1 MFIWI
6 FVEANWIFGCIS
18 VLQNIYAICVNQS
31 ILKISPGCSLEG
43 LMLKLKLQYF
53 GQLMWRVDSL
63 EKTLMLGGIGAGREG
78 DDNGWDG
85 WMASPTWWTWV
96 WVNSGSWW
104 WTGRSGVLRFMGLQ
118 SRTRLS
124 DWTEQIYLY
133 LSIYLSIYVI
143 LKSWHVFW
151 LNWLFNSILKGKL
164 CVCAYACVIESRN
177 I

>member
-1 MFIWI
+1 M

-18 VLQNIYAICVNQS
+18 ILQNIYAICVNQS

-78 DDNGWDG
+78 DDKGWDG
-85 WMASPTWWTWV
+85 WMASPTWWTWI

-104 WTGRSGVLRFMGLQ
+104 WSGRPGVLQFMGSQRVRHDWATELN
-118 SRTRLS
+118 
-124 DWTEQIYLY
+124 WTELCQSDQEDNLNQIRNYVDLKTIFNLFRPQHILVCLY
-133 LSIYLSIYVI
+133 
-143 LKSWHVFW
+143 F
-151 LNWLFNSILKGKL
+151 
-164 CVCAYACVIESRN
+164 
-177 I
+177 